1 MTLFKLLTILFI
13 FNNIYY
19 LLNYRRLDKPFKER
33 DKNRIF
39 DLLFY
44 INKVVFLGWLVLG
57 LFTTEWI
64 NISILISIILLRF
77 PIYYLN
83 KKTSSILFRLTPPIS
98 IIILLMILF

>member
-19 LLNYRRLDKPFKER
+19 LLNYRRLDKPFRER

-39 DLLFY
+39 DLFFY
-44 INKVVFLGWLVLG
+44 INKVVFLGWLVFGIFTHYWIYITIL
-57 LFTTEWI
+57 LFI
-64 NISILISIILLRF
+64 ILIRIPFFYI
-77 PIYYLN
+77 N
-83 KKTSSILFRLTPPIS
+83 KNISSILFRLTPPIS